1 MKKYAIAI
9 VLLLSSCPMSWA
21 TEQEDAAA
29 ACRAVMQKYDTEVAR
44 KLGKSTQTV
53 KDCGSNRKPLKYW
66 QCVEDRISEGNEV
79 DWSLSQC

>member
-1 MKKYAIAI
+1 MNKYAIAT
-9 VLLLSSCPMSWA
+9 VLLFASCPMSWA
-21 TEQEDAAA
+21 TEQEKAAA
-29 ACRAVMQKYDTEVAR
+29 ACRAVMEKYDAEVAS

-66 QCVEDRISEGNEV
+66 QCVADQISEGNEV